1 MSADALLGIPYN
13 IASYALL
20 TMMIAQVCGLQP
32 GRFIH
37 TFGDAHIYSNHIDQV
52 NEQLS
57 RSVDTYPLPDMQINP
72 TITSIDEFTMDDFIL
87 TGYECYPTIKGEMA
101 V

>member
-1 MSADALLGIPYN
+1 MSADGFLGVPYN

-20 TMMIAQVCGLQP
+20 TMIIAQCCDLEP

-37 TFGDAHIYSNHIDQV
+37 TFGDAHIYSNHIEQV
-52 NEQLS
+52 TLQLQ
-57 RSVDTYPLPDMQINP
+57 REELPLPTMIIDP
-72 TITSIDEFTMDDFIL
+72 TIKNINDFKMDSFIL
-87 TGYECYPTIKGEMA
+87 TNYNCHSAIKAEMA